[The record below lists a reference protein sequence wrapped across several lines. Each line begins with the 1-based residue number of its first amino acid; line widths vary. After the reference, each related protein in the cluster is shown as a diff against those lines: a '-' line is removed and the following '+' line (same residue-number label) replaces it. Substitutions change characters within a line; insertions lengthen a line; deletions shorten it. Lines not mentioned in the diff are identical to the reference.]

1 MTEESVTRKQ
11 LDMNDLRARLAEGG
25 GRDYWR
31 SLEELA
37 ETEEFEELLHREFPE
52 SASEWTDGVSRRN
65 FLRLMGAS
73 LAFGGLTNCT
83 IQSEE
88 KIVPWVRAPENL
100 IPGRPLFYATAVP
113 LGGIG
118 TGILVESHMGRPTKI
133 EGNPGH
139 PASLGGTTAIT
150 QASILD
156 LYDPDRA
163 TAVKNAGRIGTW
175 SSFLQSLDKELS
187 FQRLKKGAGLRI
199 LTETVG
205 SPTLGQ
211 QLGFFLEEFPEAHW
225 HQFEPVNRD
234 NVRIGSALAFGEPV
248 NTYFDIAKADVI
260 LSLDA
265 DFLYSGPGNVRYA
278 RDFASR
284 RRLSDGKG
292 DEFNRLYVVETSP
305 SPTGSMADHRA
316 ALDSGAIEAFALALA
331 GQLGV
336 KFRAE
341 GEIPPFDDRTGW
353 LAALARDLR
362 NSGSSGLVI
371 VGDYQSPALH
381 ALAHAIN
388 DSLGSVGTTV
398 HYTDPL
404 EVEPVDE
411 SESIRELVASM
422 KADEVEVLIIVG
434 GNPVFNA
441 PADLDFAE
449 ALGHVGFRAQL
460 SPFEDETSELCH
472 WHVPESHYLES
483 WSDIRSYDSTAAIVQ
498 PLIQPLYNSKSAHEL
513 VGAMIGQAG
522 LAVRDLLREFWQQET
537 FAADFEEF
545 WVRAL
550 HDGVLA
556 DMTFDRRRVSLRAP
570 IRIPSGFALPSGE
583 EQMELAWRPDPLIWD
598 GRFVNN
604 GWLQET
610 PKPVTKLTWD
620 NAALVS
626 PETAQRLGLKN
637 EQVVELSHAGRF
649 VKAPVWIV
657 PGQAREVV
665 TVQLGYGRRQSGRVG
680 QGIGFDAN
688 AVRTSSNMWRATDL
702 KVIMSFDRHA
712 LACTQD
718 HQLMEDR
725 HLVRH
730 ADMEHY
736 RHHPDFAQHEVHV
749 SPASLTLFNNGEF
762 QSSTG
767 NSWGMAIDLNACIG
781 CNACAVACQAEN
793 NIPIVG
799 KEEVLNGREMPWIRI
814 DRYYAGDLDDPEILH
829 QPVPCQ
835 QCENAPCELVCPV
848 GATLHSEEGL
858 NDMVYN
864 RCVGTRYCSNNCPYK
879 VRRFNYLQYADRD
892 TPSLKLQRNPDVTV
906 RARGVM
912 EKCTYCTQRIN
923 AARIVAKK
931 RGGPIQDGEIQTACQ
946 QACPTEAIVFGNIQ
960 DEDSR
965 VSKWKDSSLNYSI
978 LADLNT
984 RPRTTYLARV
994 TNPNPE
1000 IKG

>member
-1 MTEESVTRKQ
+1 MTEQFVTRKQ
-11 LDMNDLRARLAEGG
+11 LDMNELRARLAQGG

-37 ETEEFEELLHREFPE
+37 ETEEFEEMLHREFPE
-52 SASEWTDGVSRRN
+52 NASEWAEGPSRRN
-65 FLRLMGAS
+65 FLKLMGAS

-83 IQSEE
+83 IQPAE
-88 KIVPWVRAPENL
+88 KIIPWVRAPENL
-100 IPGRPLFYATAVP
+100 IPGRPLFYATATS

-133 EGNPGH
+133 EGNPEH
-139 PASLGGTTAIT
+139 PASLGGSDAGT

-163 TAVKNAGRIGTW
+163 TSVKNAGRISTW

-187 FQRLKKGAGLRI
+187 GQRLKKGAGLRI

-211 QLGFFLEEFPEAHW
+211 QLDFFLEEFPEAHW
-225 HQFEPVNRD
+225 HQFEPANRD
-234 NVRIGSALAFGEPV
+234 NVRLGAALAFGEPV

-265 DFLYSGPGNVRYA
+265 DFLNSGPGHVRYA

-284 RRLSDGKG
+284 RRLRDGQQ
-292 DEFNRLYVVETSP
+292 ELNRLYAVETSP
-305 SPTGSMADHRA
+305 SPTGSMADHRV
-316 ALDSGAIEAFALALA
+316 ALDSGGIEALALALA
-331 GQLGV
+331 GHLGV

-341 GEIPPFDDRTGW
+341 GEIPPFDDPTGW

-404 EVEPVDE
+404 EVDPVDE
-411 SESIRELVASM
+411 VESIRELVTSM
-422 KADEVEVLIIVG
+422 KAGAVEVLIIVG

-522 LAVRDLLREFWQQET
+522 LPVRDLLREFWQQET

-556 DMTFDRRRVSLRAP
+556 DMTFDRSRVSLRAP
-570 IRIPSGFALPSGE
+570 IRIPTGFAQPLGE
-583 EQMELAWRPDPLIWD
+583 EQLELALRPDPFIWD
-598 GRFVNN
+598 GRFANN

-610 PKPVTKLTWD
+610 PKPVTLLTWD

-626 PETAQRLGLKN
+626 PKTAQRLGLKN
-637 EQVVELSHAGRF
+637 EQVIELSHAGRS

-657 PGQAREVV
+657 PGHAPNVV
-665 TVQLGYGRRQSGRVG
+665 TVQFGYGRRQSGRVG
-680 QGIGFDAN
+680 QGIGFDAY
-688 AVRTSSNMWRATDL
+688 AVRTTSNMWRATGL
-702 KVIMSFDRHA
+702 QIIKSFDQHA

-718 HQLMEDR
+718 HQLMEGR

-730 ADMEHY
+730 ADLEHY

-749 SPASLTLFNNGEF
+749 SPASLTLFNNDEF
-762 QSSTG
+762 QSTTG
-767 NSWGMAIDLNACIG
+767 NSWGMAIDLNACTG
-781 CNACAVACQAEN
+781 CNACTVACQSEN

-799 KEEVLNGREMPWIRI
+799 KEQVLNGREMSWIRI

-835 QCENAPCELVCPV
+835 QCENAPCEVVCPV

-906 RARGVM
+906 RSRGVM

-946 QACPTEAIVFGNIQ
+946 QACPSEAIVFGNIL
-960 DEDSR
+960 DENSR

-994 TNPNPE
+994 SNPNPE